1 MKRVLIITY
10 YWPPSGG
17 AGVQRWAK
25 FVKYLPHFGWE
36 PVVLTV
42 DPEYA
47 TYPQLDE
54 SLLQDIPPGIRIFRT
69 RAFGVYSLYKKVS
82 SNKEVPY
89 GGFANTTK
97 LNLKER
103 ILRFI
108 RGNFFLPDPRRGWNP
123 YALKEARRI
132 IREMGIT
139 HVITTSPP
147 HSTQLIGLKLKKDFQ
162 LKWIADLRDP
172 WTDIY
177 YYKDLYPTSLA
188 TCFNK
193 RWEKQVLQS
202 ADLIFTVSDSLKE
215 LFGTKTGIDAGKI
228 KIIHNGYDPDDFT
241 NIPGETNTARFII
254 SYVGTI
260 SHSYNI
266 TGFLKAWQSLPDN
279 IRNSILLRFIGR
291 VPAEVREILQCA
303 IPDHQLEIMGYLP
316 HHEAISHMGASSA
329 LLLVIPEAENN
340 RGIVTGKL
348 FEYLAVKKPVLLL
361 GPPDGDA
368 AQIIRRTERG
378 IVCDPADTANIS
390 SALEELFD
398 DARREVSHYSG
409 NSKAGSFSRKALA
422 GKVSEVLNGLN

>member
-25 FVKYLPHFGWE
+25 FVKYLPHLGWE

-54 SLLQDIPPGIRIFRT
+54 SLLQDIPPGIRVFRT

-97 LNLKER
+97 LNLKEK

-108 RGNFFLPDPRRGWNP
+108 RGNIFLPDPRRGWNP

-132 IREMGIT
+132 IRKMGIT

-147 HSTQLIGLKLKKDFQ
+147 HSTQLIGLKLKKEFP

-228 KIIHNGYDPDDFT
+228 NIIHNGYDPDDFT
-241 NIPGETNTARFII
+241 NIPGETNATRFII

-260 SHSYNI
+260 SHRYNI
-266 TGFLKAWQSLPDN
+266 SGFIKAWQSLPDN

-291 VPAEVREILQCA
+291 VPAEVREILQSA

-316 HHEAISHMGASSA
+316 HHEAITHMQTSSV

-348 FEYLAVKKPVLLL
+348 FEYIAVRKPVLLL
-361 GPPDGDA
+361 GPADGDA
-368 AQIIRRTERG
+368 AQIIRQTERG
-378 IVCDPADTANIS
+378 FVCEPSDETNIS
-390 SALEELFD
+390 RALEELFD
-398 DARREVSHYSG
+398 DAHREVSHYSG
-409 NSKAGSFSRKALA
+409 NSLAGSFSRKALA
-422 GKVSEVLNGLN
+422 EKVSEALNGLR